1 MMKATGNRQ
10 QATDEPTEAAAVRQ
24 QADDALCEIAD
35 LKGTIKHLAA
45 KCAAEQQKII
55 DKYTADIAA
64 FETMLESCEKSLL
77 SLLKANKATLWGA
90 EATNL
95 KLFTIPHSEIVYL
108 ENGELRYEVS
118 TPVALPKSHEAL
130 CEHLISLGA
139 GYIEAVKIKKSL
151 DKDQINAWPDNQ
163 LAIVG
168 LTRKGPKEAF
178 DFTLKG
184 EK

>member
-1 MMKATGNRQ
+1 MKK
-10 QATDEPTEAAAVRQ
+10 ESTEAGAIRQ
-24 QADDALCEIAD
+24 QADDALWEIAD
-35 LKGTIKHLAA
+35 LKATIKSEAA

-64 FETMLESCEKSLL
+64 FETMLEGCEKSLL

-95 KLFTIPHSEIVYL
+95 KLFTAPHSEIVYL

-130 CEHLISLGA
+130 IATLENLGA
-139 GYIEAVKIKKSL
+139 GYAEAIKVKKSL
-151 DKDQINAWPDNQ
+151 DKDQVNAWPDDK
-163 LAIVG
+163 LTVAG

-178 DFTLKG
+178 DFTL
-184 EK
+184 